1 LQTLRDQPQSNDR
14 TTQSTQRLALAFAL
28 LLGLTY
34 LLIVLG
40 ALVRVQGAGL
50 ACPDWPLCF
59 GMLIPAFDLKVAFEW
74 THRVVAGSVAIAF
87 VVLAALTLR
96 LPLRRQR
103 LVVLL
108 AIGAGLLALQIL
120 LGALTVW
127 QLLASWTVTSHLLT
141 GNAFAVTLAFVWR
154 ELSEAARPSIW
165 TRRRSAPVP
174 GVVRGLVSVTGAL
187 LVLQIALGG
196 LVASTYTGL
205 ACPEWPTCMDGVWFP
220 TFEGAV
226 GLHLIHR
233 VNGYAL
239 LAGLGMCAWAARG
252 EPSLGSVL
260 ALAFWIGLAQVAAG
274 VANVLYALPVEIT
287 GLHSALAAAL
297 VLTLALGLR
306 AAWRSE
312 RQALPDGATPS

>member
-1 LQTLRDQPQSNDR
+1 MQTLRDHPQSSDR
-14 TTQSTQRLALAFAL
+14 ATQSTRRLALAFAL

-59 GMLIPAFDLKVAFEW
+59 GTLIPVFDLKVAFEW
-74 THRVVAGSVAIAF
+74 THRVVAGSLAIAF

-108 AIGAGLLALQIL
+108 AIGGGLLALQIL

-141 GNAFAVTLAFVWR
+141 GNAFAVTLAFIWR
-154 ELSEAARPSIW
+154 ELSEADRPLMRI
-165 TRRRSAPVP
+165 APVP

-220 TFEGAV
+220 TFDGAV

-233 VNGYAL
+233 MNGYAL

-252 EPSLGSVL
+252 EPSLGSL
-260 ALAFWIGLAQVAAG
+260 FTLAFWIGLAQVAAG
-274 VANVLYALPVEIT
+274 VANVLFALPVEIT

-297 VLTLALGLR
+297 VLTLALALR

-312 RQALPDGATPS
+312 RPAVPDGATPS

>member
-1 LQTLRDQPQSNDR
+1 MQTLRDHPQSSNR
-14 TTQSTQRLALAFAL
+14 ATQSTRRLALAFAL

-59 GMLIPAFDLKVAFEW
+59 GTLIPVFDLKVAFEW
-74 THRVVAGSVAIAF
+74 THRLVAGSLAIAF

-141 GNAFAVTLAFVWR
+141 GNAFAVTLAFIWR
-154 ELSEAARPSIW
+154 ELSEADRPLMRI
-165 TRRRSAPVP
+165 APVP

-220 TFEGAV
+220 TFDGAV

-233 VNGYAL
+233 MNGYAL

-252 EPSLGSVL
+252 APSLGSL
-260 ALAFWIGLAQVAAG
+260 LTLAFWIGLAQVAAG
-274 VANVLYALPVEIT
+274 VANVLFALPVEIT

-312 RQALPDGATPS
+312 RPAVPDGATPS